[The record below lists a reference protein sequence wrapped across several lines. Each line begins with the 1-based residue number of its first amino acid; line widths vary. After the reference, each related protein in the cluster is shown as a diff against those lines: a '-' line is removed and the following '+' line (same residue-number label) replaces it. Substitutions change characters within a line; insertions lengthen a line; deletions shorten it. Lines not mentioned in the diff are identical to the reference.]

1 MNINLLDGTFDKS
14 EAINIITK
22 FVDIKIKFQE
32 EKIKNSHNEEDVKM
46 RESRIK
52 KLQKDLY
59 DAREHLS
66 ASSKF
71 ISLNCF
77 INVP

>member
-52 KLQKDLY
+52 KLQKDLH
-59 DAREHLS
+59 DAREHLN